1 MRKVCAGFAGS
12 LLLTSSGNGLDG
24 MNGRA
29 GPCRVVNCVVEVLDE
44 WAIHAG
50 LPRGEEL
57 VDEVQILDVEQVY
70 PVPESGQKMPSQP
83 PVDLREIGDPPELVI
98 ELAGVVERRHPR
110 QFHLLCPLVE
120 ASKDDGAGRVLALE
134 ACRQPS
140 SSLTRV
146 SRWVIPQSWP

>member
-1 MRKVCAGFAGS
+1 MV
-12 LLLTSSGNGLDG
+12 L
-24 MNGRA
+24 
-29 GPCRVVNCVVEVLDE
+29 VVLVHVHLPAQSVSTVDVAPGEDEVLDE

-70 PVPESGQKMPSQP
+70 PVPESGEKMPPQP
-83 PVDLREIGDPPELVI
+83 PVDLREIGDPPQLVI

-134 ACRQPS
+134 A
-140 SSLTRV
+140 
-146 SRWVIPQSWP
+146 